1 MSYRFPIFAVTFLL
15 NRSMKKLSLLV
26 FSVVLAAI
34 AVSCTKENTSGNT
47 PAGINIEVGENTLLI
62 LNQGAYPAGST
73 LDLMDI
79 STLNYCSDFFGKVN
93 PDVPQG
99 LGNTGND
106 MAIVNGKLW
115 VAMNAS
121 NQIAILDMPSGKLE
135 KVLGVDSPRYMVSDG
150 HYVYVSSY
158 GGAVWG
164 GPAVQGR
171 IYKIE
176 YISPAHTISLEN
188 MAVGYQPEGVALLD
202 GKIYV
207 ANSGGFNQE
216 KDNTISVLKIAP
228 DKTMKLDGTLEMPVH
243 NLNRLF
249 AAGGKLWLS
258 TYDTYAADYSSI
270 IESSSLGYVT
280 ADGTYT
286 AIPDVK
292 PSIITCVNNTIFAAD
307 GNKLWKIGARDA
319 TVESITLSD
328 TAGQPFTFSNHYPYG
343 IIINPKGGEI
353 YIADA
358 SFTGNS
364 TLHCFESYGVHKWK
378 QTTGIGTGPLL
389 MWR

>member
-1 MSYRFPIFAVTFLL
+1 
-15 NRSMKKLSLLV
+15 MKKLSLLV

-47 PAGINIEVGENTLLI
+47 PAGIDIEVGESNTLFI
-62 LNQGAYPAGST
+62 MNQGAYPAGST
-73 LDLMDI
+73 LDVMDI
-79 STLNYCSDFFGKVN
+79 LHCTYTPDFFGKVN

-106 MAIVNGKLW
+106 MVIVNGKLW

-121 NQIAILDMPSGKLE
+121 NQIAILDLPSGKLE
-135 KVLGVDSPRYMVSDG
+135 KILDVVSPRYMVSDG
-150 HYVYVSSY
+150 KAVYVSSY
-158 GGAVWG
+158 GTAVWG
-164 GPAVQGR
+164 GPAVKGG
-171 IYKIE
+171 IYKID
-176 YISPAHTISLEN
+176 YISPRHTISLQC
-188 MAVGYQPEGVALLD
+188 MTIGYQPEGVAILD

-207 ANSGGFNQE
+207 ANSGGFNEE
-216 KDNTISVLKIAP
+216 KDNTISVLKLAP
-228 DKTMKLDGTLEMPVH
+228 DQTMRLESTLEMPVH

-249 AAGGKLWLS
+249 SAGGKLWLS
-258 TYDTYAADYSSI
+258 TYDTYAADYSI
-270 IESSSLGYVT
+270 TESSSLGYVT

-286 AIPDVK
+286 AVPNVK
-292 PSIITCVNNTIFAAD
+292 PSIITYVGSTLFAAD
-307 GNKLWKIGARDA
+307 GNKLWKIAAEDA
-319 TVESITLSD
+319 TVEEITLTDS
-328 TAGQPFTFSNHYPYG
+328 AGQPFTFSNYYPYG
-343 IIINPKGGEI
+343 ILVNPKSGEI

-364 TLHCFESYGVHKWK
+364 TLHCFESYGVHKWE